1 MVSGNWEEK
10 FFGNLA
16 SDEPKFGRAKRLR
29 VFSDKN
35 WHRGSGRP
43 LSPATPPYMR
53 VRIRRFSELSPNVT
67 RHPRTV
73 VRCTG
78 CVYGTQP
85 RLSPAAEDGA
95 GAVAIP
101 RAADRRTRP
110 GDRQSAPSAPRRP
123 RAASGGAGA
132 GRGFS
137 DPDPCRSR
145 AHGSDL
151 SFGEASLL
159 VGGRLPGRR
168 RERRRELQP
177 PIPTGQPPH
186 AAPTQSG
193 RECRREGQ
201 RKYLRNCLSALGP
214 APRTQPSHRGHCPS
228 TVSVD
233 LVDPAP
239 GSPLRRTGPSRH
251 QTIEAT
257 PHRQNDPPTPKP
269 RLSDRT
275 TESSTQPST
284 SAVIFEPVDSK
295 CAVERRGIPARQLV
309 RST

>member
-168 RERRRELQP
+168 REGGCELQP
-177 PIPTGQPPH
+177 PLPEGQPPL
-186 AAPTQSG
+186 AALTQSG

-239 GSPLRRTGPSRH
+239 RSPLRGTRTSGY
-251 QTIEAT
+251 QTISAST
-257 PHRQNDPPTPKP
+257 HRQNDPPTPQT
-269 RLSDRT
+269 RLPNRT
-275 TESSTQPST
+275 TKFATRQLGRK
-284 SAVIFEPVDSK
+284 VIFD
-295 CAVERRGIPARQLV
+295 PARH
-309 RST
+309 TN